1 MNNISNTYCGNDVK
15 GMRIMNSVLTNIHI
29 RRSIRKYLPKQ
40 IGDDDLSAILEAGR
54 SAPSGGNNQT
64 SHFIV
69 IQNANVLRE
78 LKQLVSQEFGKMDVS
93 EGMYKSL
100 RGSIMAS
107 KNGRYDFIY
116 DAPTFVVAANQKC
129 YGNAIADCSC
139 ALENMMLAASS
150 LNIGTCW
157 INQLHWLDNNE
168 EIRMYLLN
176 LGLDDSETICG
187 GLALGY
193 PAVHDLSQ
201 IDRTGNKITY
211 IK

>member
-1 MNNISNTYCGNDVK
+1 
-15 GMRIMNSVLTNIHI
+15 MNSVLTTIHI
-29 RRSIRKYLPKQ
+29 RRSIRKYLPEQ

-54 SAPSGGNNQT
+54 AAPSGGNNQT

-93 EGMYKSL
+93 EGVYKSL

-107 KNGRYDFIY
+107 KNGGYDFIY
-116 DAPTFVVAANQKC
+116 NSPTFVIAANQKD
-129 YGNAIADCSC
+129 YGNSIADCSC

-168 EIRMYLLN
+168 EIRMYLQN
-176 LGLDDSETICG
+176 LGLDATETICG
-187 GLALGY
+187 GLAIGY
-193 PAVHDLSQ
+193 PAAHDLAQ